1 MKVYRCNW
9 VYRSASFHTNAN
21 KTLNIFSKKYFCFNK
36 EEQKEYLCKKKNKMT
51 TALKNILTKLNK
63 MPVAEQNAIAAL
75 LNDELNWKKSF
86 ENSENELLNLAKEAV
101 VEYKKGKTRPLN
113 LE

>member
-1 MKVYRCNW
+1 
-9 VYRSASFHTNAN
+9 
-21 KTLNIFSKKYFCFNK
+21 
-36 EEQKEYLCKKKNKMT
+36 MT